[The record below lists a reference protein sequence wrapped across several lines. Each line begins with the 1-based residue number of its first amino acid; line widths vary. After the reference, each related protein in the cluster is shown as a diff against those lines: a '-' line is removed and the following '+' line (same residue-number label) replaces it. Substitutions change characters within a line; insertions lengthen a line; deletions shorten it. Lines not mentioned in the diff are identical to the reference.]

1 MSVNVLEPFRHID
14 NKRFKSIASFYPIRE
29 GMEGVCMNSIS
40 FWNPIRRDY
49 AVSDL
54 AFIIAIATLPFF
66 SQAPPNK
73 PDRHGKPARRGTSR
87 GLEARAGLEHE

>member
-1 MSVNVLEPFRHID
+1 
-14 NKRFKSIASFYPIRE
+14 
-29 GMEGVCMNSIS
+29 MEGVCMNSIS
-40 FWNPIRRDY
+40 LWNPVRRDY

-54 AFIIAIATLPFF
+54 AFIIAIATLPFVA
-66 SQAPPNK
+66 QAPPNK